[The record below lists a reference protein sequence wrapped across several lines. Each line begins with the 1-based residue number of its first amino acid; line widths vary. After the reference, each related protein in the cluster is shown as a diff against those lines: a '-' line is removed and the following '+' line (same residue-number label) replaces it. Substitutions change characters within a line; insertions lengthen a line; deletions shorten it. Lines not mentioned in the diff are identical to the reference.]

1 MKKDGKALESRPL
14 ESLFSGNA
22 TAKILDFLI
31 TFQEW
36 DYSETDIASNA
47 GVSVRTVQ
55 REISKL
61 EQYRLV
67 TPIRR
72 VGKAKMYRL
81 DKSWK
86 SGFLMEKLALALVS
100 TEIEKMLPKDVKDMK
115 KQLSKDVSTMSGKP
129 HTICRKQ

>member
-1 MKKDGKALESRPL
+1 MNKDAKALEHGPL

-31 TFQEW
+31 TFQDW
-36 DYSETDIASNA
+36 DYSESDIANNA

-67 TPIRR
+67 VPTRTI
-72 VGKAKMYRL
+72 GKAKMYKL
-81 DKSWK
+81 EKAWK
-86 SGFLMEKLALALVS
+86 TGFFLEKLALALAG
-100 TEIEKMLPKDVKDMK
+100 TEIERMLPKNVKGVK
-115 KQLSKDVSTMSGKP
+115 RELSK
-129 HTICRKQ
+129 IIER

>member
-1 MKKDGKALESRPL
+1 MSKDGKALESGPL

-36 DYSETDIASNA
+36 DYSETDIANNA

-55 REISKL
+55 REMPKL
-61 EQYRLV
+61 EEYRVVEL
-67 TPIRR
+67 TRQ

-86 SGFLMEKLALALVS
+86 SGFFLEKLALAL
-100 TEIEKMLPKDVKDMK
+100 TGTKIEKMLPDDVKGVK
-115 KQLSKDVSTMSGKP
+115 KELSRV
-129 HTICRKQ
+129 IEARRK

>member
-1 MKKDGKALESRPL
+1 MNKDGKALESGPL

-36 DYSETDIASNA
+36 DYSETDIANNA

-55 REISKL
+55 REMPKL
-61 EQYRLV
+61 EECRVVELTRQ
-67 TPIRR
+67 

-86 SGFLMEKLALALVS
+86 SGFFLEKLALAL
-100 TEIEKMLPKDVKDMK
+100 TGTKIEKMLPEDVKSVK
-115 KQLSKDVSTMSGKP
+115 KELSRV
-129 HTICRKQ
+129 IEARRK

>member
-1 MKKDGKALESRPL
+1 MNTDRKVLQLGPL

-36 DYSETDIASNA
+36 DHSESDIANNA

-55 REISKL
+55 REMPKL
-61 EQYRLV
+61 EEYRLAEP
-67 TPIRR
+67 TRT

-81 DKSWK
+81 GRSWK
-86 SGFLMEKLALALVS
+86 TVFFLEKLALALAGA
-100 TEIEKMLPKDVKDMK
+100 EIEKILPKDVKGVRK
-115 KQLSKDVSTMSGKP
+115 ELSKVMEA
-129 HTICRKQ
+129 R

>member
-1 MKKDGKALESRPL
+1 MNKDGKALESGPL
-14 ESLFSGNA
+14 EILFSGNA

-36 DYSETDIASNA
+36 DYSETDIANNA

-55 REISKL
+55 REMPKL
-61 EQYRLV
+61 EEYRVVEL
-67 TPIRR
+67 TRQ

-86 SGFLMEKLALALVS
+86 SGFFLEKLALALVGAK
-100 TEIEKMLPKDVKDMK
+100 IEKMLPEDVRGVK
-115 KQLSKDVSTMSGKP
+115 KELSRVVEAR
-129 HTICRKQ
+129 RK

>member
-1 MKKDGKALESRPL
+1 MKKDAKALEQGPL

-31 TFQEW
+31 TFQDW
-36 DYSETDIASNA
+36 DYSESDIANNA

-61 EQYRLV
+61 ERYRLV
-67 TPIRR
+67 VKTRTI
-72 VGKAKMYRL
+72 GKAKMYKL

-86 SGFLMEKLALALVS
+86 SGFFLEKLALALAGA
-100 TEIEKMLPKDVKDMK
+100 EIERMLPKNIKTVKK
-115 KQLSKDVSTMSGKP
+115 ELSK
-129 HTICRKQ
+129 IIAR

>member
-1 MKKDGKALESRPL
+1 MKKDDKVLEAGPL

-36 DYSETDIASNA
+36 DYSESEIANNA
-47 GVSVRTVQ
+47 GVSTRTVQ
-55 REISKL
+55 RELPKL
-61 EQYRLV
+61 ERYRLV
-67 TPIRR
+67 EQIRT

-86 SGFLMEKLALALVS
+86 SGFFLEKLALALAG
-100 TEIEKMLPKDVKDMK
+100 TQIERMLPKEVREVK
-115 KQLSKDVSTMSGKP
+115 KQLSKVVKAQR
-129 HTICRKQ
+129 I

>member
-1 MKKDGKALESRPL
+1 MSKDGKALESGPL

-36 DYSETDIASNA
+36 DYSETDIANNA

-55 REISKL
+55 REMPKL
-61 EQYRLV
+61 EEYRVVEL
-67 TPIRR
+67 TRR

-86 SGFLMEKLALALVS
+86 SGFFLEKLALAL
-100 TEIEKMLPKDVKDMK
+100 TGTKIEKMLPDDVKGVK
-115 KQLSKDVSTMSGKP
+115 KELSRV
-129 HTICRKQ
+129 IEARRK

>member
-1 MKKDGKALESRPL
+1 MNKDMKALESGPL

-36 DYSETDIASNA
+36 DYSETDIANNA

-55 REISKL
+55 REISEL

-67 TPIRR
+67 TPTRT
-72 VGKAKMYRL
+72 VGKAKMYKL
-81 DKSWK
+81 DKTWK
-86 SGFLMEKLALALVS
+86 SGFLMEKLALALAG
-100 TEIEKMLPKDVKDMK
+100 TEIEKMLPKNVKDVK
-115 KQLSKDVSTMSGKP
+115 KQLSRVIG
-129 HTICRKQ
+129 

>member
-1 MKKDGKALESRPL
+1 MNKDGKALESGPL

-36 DYSETDIASNA
+36 DYSETDIANNA

-55 REISKL
+55 REMPKL
-61 EQYRLV
+61 EEYRVVEL
-67 TPIRR
+67 TRQ

-86 SGFLMEKLALALVS
+86 SGFFLEKLALAL
-100 TEIEKMLPKDVKDMK
+100 TGTKIEKMLPDDVKGVK
-115 KQLSKDVSTMSGKP
+115 KELSKVIETR
-129 HTICRKQ
+129 RK

>member
-1 MKKDGKALESRPL
+1 MNKDGKTLESGPL

-22 TAKILDFLI
+22 TAKILDFLV
-31 TFQEW
+31 TFQDW
-36 DYSETDIASNA
+36 DYSETDIANNA

-61 EQYRLV
+61 ERYRLV
-67 TPIRR
+67 ISTRT

-86 SGFLMEKLALALVS
+86 SGFFLEKLALALVGV
-100 TEIEKMLPKDVKDMK
+100 EIEKMLPKDVKDVR
-115 KQLSKDVSTMSGKP
+115 KQLSKIVG
-129 HTICRKQ
+129 

>member
-1 MKKDGKALESRPL
+1 MKKDGKVLEGGPL

-36 DYSETDIASNA
+36 DYSESDIASNA

-55 REISKL
+55 REMPKL
-61 EQYRLV
+61 EEHRLV
-67 TPIRR
+67 EPTRT

-81 DKSWK
+81 AKSQK
-86 SGFLMEKLALALVS
+86 TGFFIEKLALALAG
-100 TEIEKMLPKDVKDMK
+100 TEIEKMLPRDVKDVKK
-115 KQLSKDVSTMSGKP
+115 ELSKVMEAR
-129 HTICRKQ
+129 RK

>member
-1 MKKDGKALESRPL
+1 MNRDTKALERGPL

-31 TFQEW
+31 TFQDW
-36 DYSETDIASNA
+36 DYSESDIANNA

-61 EQYRLV
+61 ERFRLV
-67 TPIRR
+67 TKTRM
-72 VGKAKMYRL
+72 VGKAKMYKL

-86 SGFLMEKLALALVS
+86 SGFFLEKLALALAT
-100 TEIEKMLPKDVKDMK
+100 TEIEKMLPKDVKEVK
-115 KQLSKDVSTMSGKP
+115 KVLSK
-129 HTICRKQ
+129 IIEAQ

>member
-1 MKKDGKALESRPL
+1 MNKDAKALEHGPL

-31 TFQEW
+31 TFQDW
-36 DYSETDIASNA
+36 DYSESDIANNA

-67 TPIRR
+67 VPTRTI
-72 VGKAKMYRL
+72 GKAKMYKL
-81 DKSWK
+81 EKAWK
-86 SGFLMEKLALALVS
+86 TGFFLEKLALALAG
-100 TEIEKMLPKDVKDMK
+100 TEIERMLPKNVKGVK
-115 KQLSKDVSTMSGKP
+115 KELSK
-129 HTICRKQ
+129 IIER